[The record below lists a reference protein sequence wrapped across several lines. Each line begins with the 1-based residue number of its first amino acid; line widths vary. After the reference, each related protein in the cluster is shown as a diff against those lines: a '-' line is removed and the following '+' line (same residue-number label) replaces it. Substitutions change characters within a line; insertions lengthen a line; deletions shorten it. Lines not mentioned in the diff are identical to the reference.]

1 MLLCINNLEITVG
14 KMRRNVA
21 AASMAGTSFA
31 AALTGC
37 TPNGDIDM
45 IPGSTTTTTV
55 YEWNDPH
62 MKGHVPPD
70 MSLYFPAYTP
80 DPCTA
85 EQRTE
90 IMEHVETG
98 EPLTAEFLV
107 PNDPTKTE
115 SVGAR
120 PEGSTAHSGSYAL
133 NGLIMRCGGTIVEY
147 A

>member
-1 MLLCINNLEITVG
+1 MG
-14 KMRRNVA
+14 KMRRNFA

-37 TPNGDIDM
+37 APTGDIEI
-45 IPGSTTTTTV
+45 IPRSSTTTTV